1 MFKLKLNLTCS
12 YCSKIFKDP
21 IELPCEEN
29 ICREHLSEQDVVK
42 ENKLECKDCKQ
53 VYQVKD
59 TEFKSNKA
67 FKKLVA
73 SQTYLTDEEI
83 SLKQEM
89 EVLLRKFFQ
98 FYDEFIQSKTQLESN
113 VFNHF
118 QEIRFQIDEQRE
130 KLKEKIDN
138 IALAMIDETKKYE
151 EIYLNNLKENLFE
164 TPYFNYKTQS
174 SLEID
179 LNQLEDTFRKPN
191 LQIETIKEMLWKQ
204 KKNINDIR
212 FKLNELDQV
221 KDELNATN
229 VFKPNLTLFNQEVSS
244 FGLLKLNANSNMNLS
259 KSQIL
264 NGEQQAS
271 ELIKLCEF
279 SSSDKWLLLYRGTR
293 DGFGAR
299 DFHSKCDGHWNTL
312 TILKAKQSFYVF
324 GGFTLVDWISS
335 NCFKSDPNAFIFSL
349 TNKDKKPLKMKVD
362 LNRHLYAIRCQ
373 PEYGPIFGGGFFYD
387 IFISNNA
394 NTTMDS
400 YSNLGDFFKHP
411 QYAKGTNEAQTFLA
425 GSYKFQLDEI
435 EVYQKE

>member
-29 ICREHLSEQDVVK
+29 ICREHLSERDVVK
-42 ENKLECKDCKQ
+42 ENKLECKECKQ
-53 VYQVKD
+53 VYQVKEN
-59 TEFKSNKA
+59 EFKSNKA

-259 KSQIL
+259 KSKIL
-264 NGEQQAS
+264 KGEQQAS

-279 SSSDKWLLLYRGTR
+279 SSSD
-293 DGFGAR
+293 
-299 DFHSKCDGHWNTL
+299 
-312 TILKAKQSFYVF
+312 
-324 GGFTLVDWISS
+324 
-335 NCFKSDPNAFIFSL
+335 
-349 TNKDKKPLKMKVD
+349 
-362 LNRHLYAIRCQ
+362 
-373 PEYGPIFGGGFFYD
+373 
-387 IFISNNA
+387 
-394 NTTMDS
+394 
-400 YSNLGDFFKHP
+400 
-411 QYAKGTNEAQTFLA
+411 
-425 GSYKFQLDEI
+425 
-435 EVYQKE
+435 